1 MQTHVRPLVAAAA
14 ATALVAVL
22 TGCAAAS
29 QAGPATS
36 TPDRVGASTSTSP
49 TPTETTAPSPT
60 ATAPSPS
67 PSPTASATPTVSALA
82 QHIYDECNKGADDAG
97 VVLEFTAEPS
107 GYSSDGKYLLV
118 YPIKQFT
125 DGHTDPWA
133 IYNCTLTDATVGST
147 FVGGGVSDTH

>member
-14 ATALVAVL
+14 AAALVAVL

-29 QAGPATS
+29 QAGPAAP
-36 TPDRVGASTSTSP
+36 TPDPVGTSTSTSP
-49 TPTETTAPSPT
+49 TPTETTTPSPT
-60 ATAPSPS
+60 ATATA

-82 QHIYDECNKGADDAG
+82 QHIHDECNKGADDAG

>member
-1 MQTHVRPLVAAAA
+1 MQTHIRPLVAAAA
-14 ATALVAVL
+14 AAALVAIL

-29 QAGPATS
+29 PAGPATS
-36 TPDRVGASTSTSP
+36 TPDRVGASTSTSS

-60 ATAPSPS
+60 ATAPSPF
-67 PSPTASATPTVSALA
+67 PTATATPTVSALA

-97 VVLEFTAEPS
+97 VVLEFTADPS
-107 GYSSDGKYLLV
+107 GYTRDGKYLLV

-133 IYNCTLTDATVGST
+133 IYNCTLTDGTVGST
-147 FVGGGVSDTH
+147 FVGGGVTDTH

>member
-1 MQTHVRPLVAAAA
+1 MQTHVRPLVATAAA
-14 ATALVAVL
+14 AALVAIL

-29 QAGPATS
+29 PAGPATS

-49 TPTETTAPSPT
+49 TPTETTTPSPTATATAPSPT
-60 ATAPSPS
+60 AT
-67 PSPTASATPTVSALA
+67 ATPTVSALA
-82 QHIYDECNKGADDAG
+82 QHIHDECNKGADDAG

-107 GYSSDGKYLLV
+107 GYTSDGKYLLV

-147 FVGGGVSDTH
+147 FVGGGVTDTH

>member
-1 MQTHVRPLVAAAA
+1 MQTHVRPVAAAA
-14 ATALVAVL
+14 AAAALVATL

-29 QAGPATS
+29 PAGPATS
-36 TPDRVGASTSTSP
+36 TPNRVESSTSTIP
-49 TPTETTAPSPT
+49 TPTGTTAPSPT

-67 PSPTASATPTVSALA
+67 ATPTATATPTVSALA
-82 QHIYDECNKGADDAG
+82 QHIYDKCNKGADDAG

-107 GYSSDGKYLLV
+107 GYTSDGKYLLV

-147 FVGGGVSDTH
+147 FVGGGVTDTH

>member
-1 MQTHVRPLVAAAA
+1 MQTHVRPVAAASA
-14 ATALVAVL
+14 AAALVAML

-29 QAGPATS
+29 PAGPATS
-36 TPDRVGASTSTSP
+36 TPNRVESSTSTIP
-49 TPTETTAPSPT
+49 TPTGTTAPSPT

-67 PSPTASATPTVSALA
+67 ATPTATATPTVSALA

-107 GYSSDGKYLLV
+107 GYTSDGKYLLV

-147 FVGGGVSDTH
+147 FVGGGVTDTH

>member
-14 ATALVAVL
+14 AAALVAVL

-29 QAGPATS
+29 QAGPAAS
-36 TPDRVGASTSTSP
+36 TPDPVGTSTSTSP
-49 TPTETTAPSPT
+49 TPTETTTPSPT
-60 ATAPSPS
+60 AIATA

-82 QHIYDECNKGADDAG
+82 QHIHDECNKGADDAG

-107 GYSSDGKYLLV
+107 GYTSDGKYLLV

-133 IYNCTLTDATVGST
+133 IYNCTLTDDTVGST
-147 FVGGGVSDTH
+147 FVGGGVTDTH

>member
-29 QAGPATS
+29 QASPATS
-36 TPDRVGASTSTSP
+36 TPDRVGTSTSTSP
-49 TPTETTAPSPT
+49 TPTETTTPSPT
-60 ATAPSPS
+60 ATATA

-107 GYSSDGKYLLV
+107 GYTSDGKYLLV
-118 YPIKQFT
+118 YPIKRFT

-133 IYNCTLTDATVGST
+133 IYNCTLTDDTVGST
-147 FVGGGVSDTH
+147 FVGGGVTDTH